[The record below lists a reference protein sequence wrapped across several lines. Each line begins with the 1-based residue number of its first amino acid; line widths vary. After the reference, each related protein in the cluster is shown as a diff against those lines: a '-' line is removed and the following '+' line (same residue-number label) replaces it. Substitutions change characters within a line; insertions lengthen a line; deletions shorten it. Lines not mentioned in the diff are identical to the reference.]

1 MENKTSKYFKYAIG
15 EIVLVVIGILIALQ
29 VNNWNEN
36 RKERHIE
43 LKLLKS
49 IENDITEDIKNM
61 AAMIA
66 TEEIAGMYNQK
77 LISVL
82 KDQNSE
88 YDVSMDT
95 LFGNINRYDV
105 FYPQKTGFESLK
117 SIGLEIVQ
125 SDSLKASIVNLY
137 DYQYGLIAETLDI
150 KKQLYLST
158 NTIIN
163 EHLITIDLS
172 RSINGFH
179 NKRPN
184 NFAQLKTN
192 DIFLNNI
199 THIYMER
206 MNFLRYAVGIKM
218 IMEEVQQ
225 KLLKEIKAISND

>member
-1 MENKTSKYFKYAIG
+1 MKNQTGKYLKYAIG

-29 VNNWNEN
+29 LNNWNEN

-43 LKLLKS
+43 LKLLTS
-49 IENDITEDIKNM
+49 IKNDIAEDIKNM

-66 TEEIAGMYNQK
+66 TEEIASIYNQK

-82 KDQNSE
+82 KDKNSE

-117 SIGLEIVQ
+117 SIGLEIIQ
-125 SDSLKASIVNLY
+125 SDSIKASIVNLY

-158 NTIIN
+158 NAIIN
-163 EHLITIDLS
+163 EHLMTIDLS
-172 RSINGFH
+172 KSVKGFH
-179 NKRPN
+179 NKRPH

-192 DIFLNNI
+192 DIFLNNL
-199 THIYMER
+199 THIYVER
-206 MNFLRYAVGIKM
+206 KNFLRYALTIKK
-218 IMEEVQQ
+218 IMELVQQ
-225 KLLKEIKAISND
+225 KLLKEIKAIRND